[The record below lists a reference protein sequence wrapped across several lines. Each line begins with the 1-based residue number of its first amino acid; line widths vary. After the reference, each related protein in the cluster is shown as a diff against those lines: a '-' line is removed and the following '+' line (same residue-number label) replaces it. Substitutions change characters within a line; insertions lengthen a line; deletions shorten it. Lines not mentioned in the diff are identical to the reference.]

1 MVTAAAVALGG
12 AVGATLRYGA
22 SRLMIQLGGAG
33 FMATALVN
41 VLGAGILGFLVGWW
55 ASQDVSDSPLRVGLT
70 TGLLGGFTTFSTWVV
85 ESAGLWEEG
94 RTMVAALNLVAPVLL
109 GILAVVAGLALG
121 RAVR

>member
-1 MVTAAAVALGG
+1 MATAIAVALGG

-22 SRLMIQLGGAG
+22 SRLVASLGGAG
-33 FMATALVN
+33 FVATALVN
-41 VLGAGILGFLVGWW
+41 VAGAAVLGFLVGWW
-55 ASQDVSDSPLRVGLT
+55 ASDGGANAPLRMGVT

-109 GILAVVAGLALG
+109 GAMAVVVGLAIG
-121 RAVR
+121 RAAR